1 MKTEAQIIQTIH
13 IFGQII
19 KDEDKKVE
27 VEEHNEELCTPESHV
42 L

>member
-19 KDEDKKVE
+19 KNEDREAE
-27 VEEHNEELCTPESHV
+27 VEEHNEELCTPQAHV